1 MKHLPIRPL
10 IAATA
15 LAAAA
20 TAAATQPFPLPV
32 SLRPTADEF
41 GRLTVLNAN
50 NDAKQWQYDEDEQC
64 IFYAYSSTKDAD
76 DWVFVPVELTA
87 GHSWLKVSVEALA
100 TGASGWYD
108 ENFELAL
115 GESPDAASMRTVLEQ
130 TVDSDEFMLYG
141 TEFPNSISG
150 TAWLGIHATSPKNRR
165 TLKVRDITL
174 QSYSTPIPLAPAIKA
189 SATDGLCYTATVTMP
204 SLTVQGSAIEGD
216 LNLRFSIDGEEHET
230 YAALAPGSDVAV
242 EATLAK
248 GEHTLAFVA
257 VLATGGET
265 AESEAATETAV
276 ARDLDAHYTLPFLFG
291 PSGQAEFD
299 ECRLTDANGDDT
311 TWEFSTDGGEPS
323 FFYPYH
329 SRNQADD
336 WLFLPAVDF
345 GTADKARISVE
356 ARSKGT
362 YTESFEVWLGR
373 EASPG
378 SMTVK
383 AIDVPEISNSDP
395 WTAYEAETTPGGGI
409 WHVGIHATSQ
419 ADQYGLYIRNV
430 GIEAPDGPLTGIEEA
445 GIDAESPAEW
455 FDLQGMRLA
464 APEKGRIVI
473 VRQGGKIRKTVF

>member
-257 VLATGGET
+257 VLATGARPPRARPQQRRRWPETSTRTTRSRSCSGLRDRRNSTNAAGPTPTATTPRGNSPRT
-265 AESEAATETAV
+265 AESLRSSTRTTAGT
-276 ARDLDAHYTLPFLFG
+276 RP
-291 PSGQAEFD
+291 
-299 ECRLTDANGDDT
+299 T
-311 TWEFSTDGGEPS
+311 TGSS
-323 FFYPYH
+323 
-329 SRNQADD
+329 
-336 WLFLPAVDF
+336 
-345 GTADKARISVE
+345 
-356 ARSKGT
+356 
-362 YTESFEVWLGR
+362 
-373 EASPG
+373 SP
-378 SMTVK
+378 
-383 AIDVPEISNSDP
+383 
-395 WTAYEAETTPGGGI
+395 
-409 WHVGIHATSQ
+409 
-419 ADQYGLYIRNV
+419 
-430 GIEAPDGPLTGIEEA
+430 PLTSARPTRRGFQSKPA
-445 GIDAESPAEW
+445 RKGHTPNRSRYGSDARPPQA
-455 FDLQGMRLA
+455 Q
-464 APEKGRIVI
+464 
-473 VRQGGKIRKTVF
+473 

>member
-1 MKHLPIRPL
+1 M
-10 IAATA
+10 
-15 LAAAA
+15 
-20 TAAATQPFPLPV
+20 
-32 SLRPTADEF
+32 
-41 GRLTVLNAN
+41 
-50 NDAKQWQYDEDEQC
+50 
-64 IFYAYSSTKDAD
+64 
-76 DWVFVPVELTA
+76 
-87 GHSWLKVSVEALA
+87 
-100 TGASGWYD
+100 
-108 ENFELAL
+108 
-115 GESPDAASMRTVLEQ
+115 
-130 TVDSDEFMLYG
+130 
-141 TEFPNSISG
+141 
-150 TAWLGIHATSPKNRR
+150 
-165 TLKVRDITL
+165 
-174 QSYSTPIPLAPAIKA
+174 
-189 SATDGLCYTATVTMP
+189 
-204 SLTVQGSAIEGD
+204 
-216 LNLRFSIDGEEHET
+216 
-230 YAALAPGSDVAV
+230 
-242 EATLAK
+242 
-248 GEHTLAFVA
+248 
-257 VLATGGET
+257 
-265 AESEAATETAV
+265 

-299 ECRLTDANGDDT
+299 ECSRTDANGDDT